1 MQNFFIEQMAMYS
14 SYHRDLRNKLT
25 HFIGVPSIAFS
36 LMLAMALLPLGD
48 FGGMTVTLAT
58 LFYVSV
64 SLYWIMLDRPVGIVT
79 ALVHLPLYLAAAW
92 LAETRPAGDVWI
104 LFAVFFFG
112 GWVFQLLG
120 HVFEGRKPALTDNLL
135 QIFIAPSFLV
145 AEIFF
150 ALGLRKNIAG
160 AVEARWRDF
169 LPADADSP
177 AGEKP
182 SRAAG

>member
-1 MQNFFIEQMAMYS
+1 MRIFFIEQMAMYS

-25 HFIGVPSIAFS
+25 HFIGVPAIAFS
-36 LMLAMALLPLGD
+36 LMLVMALLPLGHFD
-48 FGGMTVTLAT
+48 GMTVSLAT

-64 SLYWIMLDRPVGIVT
+64 SLYWILLDRPVGIVT
-79 ALVHLPLYLAAAW
+79 TLVHLPLYLIAAW
-92 LAETRPAGDVWI
+92 LAETRPTGDVWI
-104 LFAVFFFG
+104 LFTVFFFG

-120 HVFEGRKPALTDNLL
+120 HLFEGRKPALTDNLL

-150 ALGLRKNIAG
+150 AFGLRKNIAK
-160 AVEARWRDF
+160 AVETRWREF
-169 LPADADSP
+169 LPADTDKP